1 MKRRAHGIA
10 MAAIFNRNIG
20 TIGTIGTIKTIKNL
34 LKKTPAGCTWAS
46 FRFVN
51 TQEQT
56 GRSDKKSAK
65 GHLSHFW
72 NFYFESCVCQKK
84 RKKHPDFREKSVER
98 KSFSLSI
105 NDGLYMHSVV
115 SAHVITRQF
124 ISSHS
129 RQPRYRI
136 REEYSTP
143 RIPFPY
149 SVSENDSI
157 NTATP
162 VLPMRNTQSCV

>member
-1 MKRRAHGIA
+1 MNGKGIYKK
-10 MAAIFNRNIG
+10 FRNYS
-20 TIGTIGTIKTIKNL
+20 
-34 LKKTPAGCTWAS
+34 A
-46 FRFVN
+46 FRN
-51 TQEQT
+51 C
-56 GRSDKKSAK
+56 RIYKKSCWKKRSAAAFRHHLILLTRRNRRTFALCEVRK
-65 GHLSHFW
+65 GIKCAVGISILRVAF
-72 NFYFESCVCQKK
+72 VKKK

-105 NDGLYMHSVV
+105 KDGLYMHSVV

-124 ISSHS
+124 ISSQS
-129 RQPRYRI
+129 RQARYRI

-143 RIPFPY
+143 RIPFSY

-157 NTATP
+157 NTAIP

>member
-1 MKRRAHGIA
+1 M
-10 MAAIFNRNIG
+10 
-20 TIGTIGTIKTIKNL
+20 
-34 LKKTPAGCTWAS
+34 LKKTLSGCLQAS
-46 FRFVN
+46 FDFIN
-51 TQEQT
+51 TQKPADFCALRSAEGHQMS
-56 GRSDKKSAK
+56 GR
-65 GHLSHFW
+65 

-84 RKKHPDFREKSVER
+84 SKKHPDFREKSVER
-98 KSFSLSI
+98 KAFSLSI
-105 NDGLYMHSVV
+105 KDGLYMHSVV

-129 RQPRYRI
+129 RQARYRI